1 MPVCRKCSKTFPN
14 RVEINGQRHVI
25 SNRKFCLEC
34 SPFGGHNTHKELS
47 VTSVRCRCDQ
57 CGREYDYIPHR
68 AMTKTR
74 CNSCLSGNKR
84 AKLKE
89 QAVAFMGGKCQ
100 ICGYNRCM
108 RNFAFHHINSR
119 DKSFQIT
126 GAWSW
131 RKIEEELKKC
141 ILVCHNCHGE
151 IHEGLIHLSDYVK

>member
-1 MPVCRKCSKTFPN
+1 
-14 RVEINGQRHVI
+14 
-25 SNRKFCLEC
+25 
-34 SPFGGHNTHKELS
+34 
-47 VTSVRCRCDQ
+47 
-57 CGREYDYIPHR
+57 
-68 AMTKTR
+68 MTKTR

-108 RNFAFHHINSR
+108 RNLAFHHINGT
-119 DKSFQIT
+119 DKSFQII

-151 IHEGLIHLSDYVK
+151 IHEGLIHLSDYLK